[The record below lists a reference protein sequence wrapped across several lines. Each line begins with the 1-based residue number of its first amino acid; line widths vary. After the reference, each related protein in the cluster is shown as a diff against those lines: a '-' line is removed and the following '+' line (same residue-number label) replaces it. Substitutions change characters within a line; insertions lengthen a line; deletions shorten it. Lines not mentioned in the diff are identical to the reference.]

1 MHLNAQETIVQVLM
15 GVLAMYRPGA
25 LIQKPNSTAFI

>member
-15 GVLAMYRPGA
+15 DILAMYAHWRTD
-25 LIQKPNSTAFI
+25 QKPNSTAFI